1 MTKFTLAQQKDL
13 PRIVAIYNQAIPGRL
28 ATADLTP
35 VTVASKQAWFDA
47 YTPDKRPL
55 WLIQNDQ
62 EQTIGWV
69 GLEDFYGRPA
79 YQHTAEISIYLDSAA
94 AHHGYGSQALS
105 FVETQLARLKLGT
118 LVAFI
123 FHHNIPSQHLFQHH
137 GFQQW
142 AHLPEV
148 ALMAGQLRD
157 LDILGKQY
165 PKITD

>member
-13 PRIVAIYNQAIPGRL
+13 PRIVDIYNQAIPGRL
-28 ATADLTP
+28 ATADLEP
-35 VTVASKQAWFDA
+35 VSIASKQAWFDA

-55 WLIQNDQ
+55 WLIQDDQ

-69 GLEDFYGRPA
+69 GLESFYGRPA
-79 YQHTAEISIYLDSAA
+79 YQHTAEISIYLDSAV
-94 AHHGYGSQALS
+94 AHHGYGRQALS
-105 FVETQLARLKLGT
+105 FVETQLTGLKLDT

-123 FHHNIPSQHLFQHH
+123 FHHNIPSQHLFLHH

-148 ALMAGQLRD
+148 ALMDGQLRD

-165 PKITD
+165 PKITA